1 MATPVT
7 DLHARLRGAG
17 LSEPQADAV
26 AAGFES
32 IDRRMGELECRLDRI
47 DVRLDRL
54 DARLDRLAGRTGVL
68 MTLQGATIAL
78 IIGLI
83 LAPYFGLLFGVG
95 AY

>member
-32 IDRRMGELECRLDRI
+32 IDRRMGDLECRLDRI
-47 DVRLDRL
+47 

-68 MTLQGATIAL
+68 MTLQGATMAL

-83 LAPYFGLLFGVG
+83 LAPYFGLLFGGG
-95 AY
+95 A